1 MTAPKPPQPAHTPPG
16 APPHSTPSPSTREP
30 HTSAIYRPP
39 YSYRPYPAPAEHTTH
54 DGALHSRTA
63 PPHPFIYKYLRYIL
77 YILEIYN
84 ICVYIMCIYISI
96 GIYKISAAK
105 KRANRTQKEYTH
117 TAKARSRAIP
127 QRRERTPPREAR
139 TQQHPTQHAADC
151 RTILI
156 QFFRRGVS
164 PTRAC
169 SRFREHLRDFA
180 SFQKLHENRHQRS
193 RGRLTLVIC
202 VIMTRDSARPPL
214 TKPRGGLIFQG
225 FPVAVP
231 FPHSF
236 TSSFQPSQPPSPP
249 PT

>member
-1 MTAPKPPQPAHTPPG
+1 
-16 APPHSTPSPSTREP
+16 
-30 HTSAIYRPP
+30 
-39 YSYRPYPAPAEHTTH
+39 
-54 DGALHSRTA
+54 
-63 PPHPFIYKYLRYIL
+63 
-77 YILEIYN
+77 
-84 ICVYIMCIYISI
+84 MCIYISI

-105 KRANRTQKEYTH
+105 KRANRTQKEYT
-117 TAKARSRAIP
+117 
-127 QRRERTPPREAR
+127 QPPREAR
-139 TQQHPTQHAADC
+139 TQQHPTQHDTDY

-169 SRFREHLRDFA
+169 SRAREHLRDFA
-180 SFQKLHENRHQRS
+180 SFQKLHENHRQRS

-214 TKPRGGLIFQG
+214 TKPRGGLIFQC

-236 TSSFQPSQPPSPP
+236 TSSFQPSQFPSPP
-249 PT
+249 PTLKSNLRFQKVLRAKLLFIGQIPLFNYNLVEIQIIIRSGFALFAPVVLSGTLYASRWCSFIPKY

>member
-1 MTAPKPPQPAHTPPG
+1 MPRPSRAHDARRSVTQ
-16 APPHSTPSPSTREP
+16 SFSS
-30 HTSAIYRPP
+30 
-39 YSYRPYPAPAEHTTH
+39 
-54 DGALHSRTA
+54 
-63 PPHPFIYKYLRYIL
+63 PHPFIYKYLRYIL
-77 YILEIYN
+77 YILKIYN
-84 ICVYIMCIYISI
+84 ICVYILCIYLSI
-96 GIYKISAAK
+96 GIYKISVAK

-169 SRFREHLRDFA
+169 SRSREHLRDFA
-180 SFQKLHENRHQRS
+180 SFQKLHENRRQRS

-202 VIMTRDSARPPL
+202 VIMTRDSAPPPL

-236 TSSFQPSQPPSPP
+236 TSSFQPSQLPSPP